1 MQLEHLSWKRLG
13 KIKDAPPIL
22 HMKSMIIP
30 GTFAHKS
37 QYIYW
42 GTDC

>member
-1 MQLEHLSWKRLG
+1 
-13 KIKDAPPIL
+13 
-22 HMKSMIIP
+22 MKSMIIP

-42 GTDC
+42 GTGSQNGRWCWTLELGHEIHSMK